1 MSPPEALL
9 WSRLRTLRGAGPTF
23 RRQHLI
29 GPYIA
34 DFYCSAAKLL
44 IEIDGAD
51 HTKDGEIERDLRRDE
66 YMARLGYRVVR
77 IPARDV
83 LRDVDDAVQGIVEAA
98 LAPPP
103 PPGLR
108 SGGPPPP
115 LRG

>member
-1 MSPPEALL
+1 M
-9 WSRLRTLRGAGPTF
+9 RTLRGVGPTF
-23 RRQHLI
+23 RRQHPI

-34 DFYCSAAKLL
+34 DFYCSAAKLV

-51 HTKDGEIERDLRRDE
+51 HTEDRAIERDLRRDE

-83 LRDVDDAVQGIVEAA
+83 LRAVDDVVQGLVEAA

-103 PPGLR
+103 PPDLR
-108 SGGPPPP
+108 PGGPPPP